1 MPNSTASELPPLD
14 LAGHGQPAG
23 AAVVPVGTGAS
34 LSSAYGKLAS
44 ELPAARSDGR
54 GRRVL
59 VTEAVHGHGVLATAR
74 GLARY
79 LARNERVI
87 LVSVADDA
95 ISPNR
100 LGLSDL
106 VSAKASF
113 AEIIDRE
120 TGSRLHI
127 MAPGTYDPA
136 ILKDAPDMVEL
147 GLAALD
153 QTYDWVFLMMAGDRR
168 QEFMP
173 LFAPRVEGAVVAARR
188 SDQEDGSAADVCE
201 ALKAAGVRQVVV
213 ALAGAEGLNVAA

>member
-1 MPNSTASELPPLD
+1 M
-14 LAGHGQPAG
+14 
-23 AAVVPVGTGAS
+23 
-34 LSSAYGKLAS
+34 
-44 ELPAARSDGR
+44 
-54 GRRVL
+54 
-59 VTEAVHGHGVLATAR
+59 LATAR

-127 MAPGTYDPA
+127 MAPGTHDPA
-136 ILKDAPDMVEL
+136 ILKDVPDMVEL

-173 LFAPRVEGAVVAARR
+173 LLAPRVEGAVVAARL
-188 SDQEDGSAADVCE
+188 SDRDDGSATEVCE
-201 ALKAAGVRQVVV
+201 ALKVAGVRQVVV
-213 ALAGAEGLNVAA
+213 ALAGAEDLNAAA